1 MMPMAI
7 SILQGGLNGLTEYLS
22 GHVLTCLVPAI
33 FIAGAISIFLSQAA
47 ILKYFGPQA
56 NKWLAY
62 SIASVSGAI
71 LAVCSCTV
79 LPLFAGIYKKGA
91 GLGPAV
97 AFLYSGPAI
106 NILAIVYTARLLG
119 YDLGAA
125 RAIGAIIFAIVIG
138 LAMATIFQRGE
149 AKRTS
154 QAFAVVSSA
163 NTNSKA
169 GWKLIIYFALLV
181 GILISGAQK
190 NWAALGALIALLSI
204 VLWRWF
210 TKEEVI
216 DWLKSTG
223 SFAKIIVP
231 WLIGGVFIAG
241 ILKVV
246 IPESVIAGFLG
257 GNSLQANA
265 TASVSGALMYFATL
279 TEVPILRSFMDL
291 GMGHGPAL
299 ALLLA
304 GPAVSLPNMLALRSI
319 IGIKKTTVYVLFT
332 VIMATFSGFIFGI
345 IR

>member
-1 MMPMAI
+1 MVPMAI

-62 SIASVSGAI
+62 GIASVSGTI

-163 NTNSKA
+163 NSKA
-169 GWKLIIYFALLV
+169 GWKLTIYFALLV

-190 NWAALGALIALLSI
+190 NWAALGALIAGLSI
-204 VLWRWF
+204 VLWHWF

-216 DWLKSTG
+216 
-223 SFAKIIVP
+223 
-231 WLIGGVFIAG
+231 
-241 ILKVV
+241 
-246 IPESVIAGFLG
+246 E
-257 GNSLQANA
+257 
-265 TASVSGALMYFATL
+265 
-279 TEVPILRSFMDL
+279 
-291 GMGHGPAL
+291 
-299 ALLLA
+299 
-304 GPAVSLPNMLALRSI
+304 
-319 IGIKKTTVYVLFT
+319 
-332 VIMATFSGFIFGI
+332 
-345 IR
+345 

>member
-1 MMPMAI
+1 MAI

-22 GHVLTCLVPAI
+22 GHVLTCLVPAF
-33 FIAGAISIFLSQAA
+33 FIAGAISTLLSQAA
-47 ILKYFGPQA
+47 ILKYFGPEA
-56 NKWLAY
+56 NKWLSY

-79 LPLFAGIYKKGA
+79 LPLFAGIYKRGV
-91 GLGPAV
+91 GLGPAM

-106 NILAIVYTARLLG
+106 NVLAIVYTARLLG

-125 RAIGAIIFAIVIG
+125 RAIGAIIFSIVIG
-138 LAMATIFQRGE
+138 LTMATIFQRGE

-163 NTNSKA
+163 NTKA
-169 GWKLIIYFALLV
+169 GWKLIIYFALLL
-181 GILISGAQK
+181 GILITGAQK
-190 NWAALGALIALLSI
+190 NWVATGTLVAVLLI

-210 TKEEVI
+210 TKEEI
-216 DWLKSTG
+216 IEWLKSTG
-223 SFAKIIVP
+223 SFAKMILP
-231 WLIGGVFIAG
+231 WLLGGVFIAG

-246 IPESVIAGFLG
+246 VPESVVAGFLG

-265 TASVSGALMYFATL
+265 IASISGALMYFATL

-299 ALLLA
+299 AMLLA
-304 GPAVSLPNMLALRSI
+304 GPALSLPSMLTLRSI
-319 IGIKKTTVYVLFT
+319 MGSKKTAVYVLLT
-332 VIMATFSGFIFGI
+332 TIMATFCGFLFGI

>member
-62 SIASVSGAI
+62 GIASVSGTI

-149 AKRTS
+149 AQRTS

-163 NTNSKA
+163 NSKA

-190 NWAALGALIALLSI
+190 NWAALGALIAGLSI

-319 IGIKKTTVYVLFT
+319 MGIKKTAVYVLFT

>member
-1 MMPMAI
+1 MVPMAI

-62 SIASVSGAI
+62 GIASVSGTI

-163 NTNSKA
+163 NSKA
-169 GWKLIIYFALLV
+169 GWKLTIYFALLV

-190 NWAALGALIALLSI
+190 NWAALGALIAGLSI
-204 VLWRWF
+204 VLWHWF

-216 DWLKSTG
+216 EWFKSTG
-223 SFAKIIVP
+223 SFAKMIVP

-265 TASVSGALMYFATL
+265 TASISGALMYFATL

>member
-1 MMPMAI
+1 MAI
-7 SILQGGLNGLTEYLS
+7 SVLQGGLNGLTEYLS
-22 GHVLTCLVPAI
+22 GHVLTCLVPAL
-33 FIAGAISIFLSQAA
+33 FISGAIGTFLSQTA

-56 NKWLAY
+56 KRWLSY
-62 SIASVSGAI
+62 TIASVSGAI

-79 LPLFAGIYKKGA
+79 LPLFAGIYKRGA

-106 NILAIVYTARLLG
+106 NILAIIYTARLLG

-138 LAMATIFQRGE
+138 LAMATIFRRDE
-149 AKRTS
+149 AQRTS
-154 QAFAVVSSA
+154 QAFAVVA
-163 NTNSKA
+163 AENTKA
-169 GWKLIIYFALLV
+169 GWKLGIYFALLV

-190 NWAALGALIALLSI
+190 NWVALGALIAILSI

-210 TKEEVI
+210 TKEEII

-223 SFAKIIVP
+223 SFTKMILP
-231 WLIGGVFIAG
+231 WLIGGVFVAG

-257 GNSLQANA
+257 GNSLQAN
-265 TASVSGALMYFATL
+265 TIASVSGALMYFATL
-279 TEVPILRSFMDL
+279 TEVPILRTFMDL

-319 IGIKKTTVYVLFT
+319 MGIKKTAAYVLFT
-332 VIMATFSGFIFGI
+332 VIMATFTGFLFGI

>member
-33 FIAGAISIFLSQAA
+33 FIAGAISIFLSQTA
-47 ILKYFGPQA
+47 ILKNFGPQA

-149 AKRTS
+149 AQRTS

-163 NTNSKA
+163 NSKA

-190 NWAALGALIALLSI
+190 NWAALGALIAGLSI
-204 VLWRWF
+204 VLWHWF

-216 DWLKSTG
+216 EWFKSTG
-223 SFAKIIVP
+223 SFAKMIVP

-265 TASVSGALMYFATL
+265 TASISGALMYFATL

>member
-1 MMPMAI
+1 MVPTAI
-7 SILQGGLNGLTEYLS
+7 SVLQGGLNGLTEYLS

-62 SIASVSGAI
+62 GIASVSGTI

-163 NTNSKA
+163 NSKA
-169 GWKLIIYFALLV
+169 GWKLTIYFALLV

-190 NWAALGALIALLSI
+190 NWAALGALIAGLSI
-204 VLWRWF
+204 VLWHWF

-216 DWLKSTG
+216 EWFKSTG
-223 SFAKIIVP
+223 SFAKMIVP

-265 TASVSGALMYFATL
+265 TASISGALMYFATL

-319 IGIKKTTVYVLFT
+319 MGIKKTTAYVLFT

>member
-22 GHVLTCLVPAI
+22 GHVLACLVPAI
-33 FIAGAISIFLSQAA
+33 FIAGAISTFLSQAA
-47 ILKYFGPQA
+47 ILKNFGPQA

-62 SIASVSGAI
+62 SIASVSGTI

-163 NTNSKA
+163 NSKA
-169 GWKLIIYFALLV
+169 GWKLTIYFALLV

-190 NWAALGALIALLSI
+190 NWAALGALIAGLSI
-204 VLWRWF
+204 VLWHWF

-216 DWLKSTG
+216 EWFKSTG

-265 TASVSGALMYFATL
+265 TASISGALMYFATL

-319 IGIKKTTVYVLFT
+319 IGIKKTTAYVLFT
-332 VIMATFSGFIFGI
+332 IIMATFSGFIFGI

>member
-1 MMPMAI
+1 MVPMAI

-62 SIASVSGAI
+62 GIASVSGAI

-149 AKRTS
+149 AQRTS

-163 NTNSKA
+163 NSKA

-190 NWAALGALIALLSI
+190 NWAALGALIAGLSI
-204 VLWRWF
+204 VLWHWF

-216 DWLKSTG
+216 EWFKSTG
-223 SFAKIIVP
+223 SFAKMIVP

-265 TASVSGALMYFATL
+265 TASISGALMYFATL

>member
-1 MMPMAI
+1 MAI

-62 SIASVSGAI
+62 GIASVSGTI

-163 NTNSKA
+163 NSKA
-169 GWKLIIYFALLV
+169 GWKLTIYFALLV

-190 NWAALGALIALLSI
+190 NWAALGALIAGLSI
-204 VLWRWF
+204 VLWHWF

-216 DWLKSTG
+216 EWFKSTG
-223 SFAKIIVP
+223 SFAKMIVP